1 MPDEPHPTRG
11 GLFVVA
17 GPSGVGKGTVV
28 RRLLELRPDVTLSV
42 SATTRRPRPGERDG
56 VDYRFVSDAEFDRL
70 VTADALLEW
79 ADIFGHHR
87 SGTPADAV
95 EEARAAG
102 RHVLLEIDVQGARHV
117 REREPVAV
125 LIFLAP
131 PSLEE
136 LDRRLRTRG
145 TEDEAQLARRLDV
158 ARHELAEADTF
169 DHLVVNDEVNR
180 AAEEI
185 ARILQESAGSPPG
198 AE

>member
-1 MPDEPHPTRG
+1 M
-11 GLFVVA
+11 
-17 GPSGVGKGTVV
+17 GKGTVV
-28 RRLLELRPDVTLSV
+28 RRLLELRPDVILSI

-56 VDYRFVSDAEFDRL
+56 VDYRFVSEAAFDRL
-70 VTADALLEW
+70 VADAALLEW

-95 EEARAAG
+95 EAARTAG
-102 RHVLLEIDVQGARHV
+102 HHVLLEIDVQGARQV
-117 REREPVAV
+117 REREPGAV

-158 ARHELAEADTF
+158 AREELSEAGTF
-169 DHLVVNDEVNR
+169 DYLVVNDEVNR

-185 ARILQESAGSPPG
+185 ARILQGSAGSPPR